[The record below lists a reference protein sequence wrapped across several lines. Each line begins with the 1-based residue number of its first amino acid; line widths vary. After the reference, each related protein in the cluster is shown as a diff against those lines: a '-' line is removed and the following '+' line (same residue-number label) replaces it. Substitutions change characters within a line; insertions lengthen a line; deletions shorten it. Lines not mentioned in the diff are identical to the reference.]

1 MHVNSHASGA
11 YFLYLWKERMHTTT
25 CSQRK
30 PIVVQGVNQQ
40 WFTSQPLQVRSSN
53 LQWSARRP
61 ILVAP
66 QTYIR
71 LLLRVGT
78 KVADEWQ
85 ISLDYVRGSN
95 IYVRGYLDLRAWS
108 LRLRAQTEENH
119 YAKALFSSREW
130 YFFLRWIRGIFAIR
144 RRACV
149 SLRRGISGSW
159 VYDAL
164 AL

>member
-1 MHVNSHASGA
+1 MKGSLLHKGIVSYGKTFVALTRCLQIQLSTTNLVKYMHTYIHTRKAQRKSPLMHVNSHASRA

-40 WFTSQPLQVRSSN
+40 WFTSQPLQVTTMN

-66 QTYIR
+66 LTYIR
-71 LLLRVGT
+71 LQLHIGI

-95 IYVRGYLDLRAWS
+95 IYVRGYLD
-108 LRLRAQTEENH
+108 
-119 YAKALFSSREW
+119 
-130 YFFLRWIRGIFAIR
+130 
-144 RRACV
+144 
-149 SLRRGISGSW
+149 
-159 VYDAL
+159 
-164 AL
+164 